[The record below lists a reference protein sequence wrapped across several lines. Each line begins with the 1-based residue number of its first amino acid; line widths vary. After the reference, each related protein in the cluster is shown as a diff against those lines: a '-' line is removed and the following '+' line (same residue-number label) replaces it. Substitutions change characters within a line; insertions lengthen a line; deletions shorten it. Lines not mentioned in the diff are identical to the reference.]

1 MGPDAGISTS
11 PPLERLHRNRLAISS
26 QKGGVAK
33 TTTTLSLGAA
43 LAEAG
48 LRILVVDLDPQG
60 HLTQGLG
67 IDPESLRYTVGEVL
81 LNQATML
88 EVSRETPTANLDIV
102 PANRGLIL
110 VEKILHSSKGYE
122 YRLKNSLDTLAGQYY
137 DLVLLD
143 CPPSFGS
150 LTVNALT
157 ACGMVII
164 PVNCDYYSAQSL
176 KSYLNLLAIIRRNTN
191 PILKHRLLVTMFDG
205 RTRLAHMVLE
215 QYQRAF
221 SSLIFETLVP
231 LDSKLRESPIMG
243 APITQYASR
252 ARGAQVYRMLAKELL
267 ACLNMTA

>member
-1 MGPDAGISTS
+1 MGPQSGDLTS
-11 PPLERLHRNRLAISS
+11 QPLEHKLGNRLAISS

-48 LRILVVDLDPQG
+48 LRMLVIDLDPQG

-67 IDPESLRYTVGEVL
+67 IDPDSLRNTIGEVL
-81 LNQATML
+81 LNQATLL
-88 EVSRETPTANLDIV
+88 EVSRETQTTNLDIV

-122 YRLKNSLDTLAGQYY
+122 YRLKNSLDALAGQYY

-143 CPPSFGS
+143 CPPSFGP

-164 PVNCDYYSAQSL
+164 PVNCDFYSAQSL
-176 KSYLNLLAIIRRNTN
+176 KSYLNLLAIVRRNTN
-191 PILKHRLLVTMFDG
+191 PVLKHRLLVTMFDG
-205 RTRLAHMVLE
+205 RTRLAQMILE
-215 QYQRAF
+215 QYQRTF
-221 SSLIFETLVP
+221 RPLLFETLVP
-231 LDSKLRESPIMG
+231 VDSKLRESPIMG

-252 ARGAQVYRMLAKELL
+252 ARGAQVYRTLAKELL
-267 ACLNMTA
+267 ACLNMTV